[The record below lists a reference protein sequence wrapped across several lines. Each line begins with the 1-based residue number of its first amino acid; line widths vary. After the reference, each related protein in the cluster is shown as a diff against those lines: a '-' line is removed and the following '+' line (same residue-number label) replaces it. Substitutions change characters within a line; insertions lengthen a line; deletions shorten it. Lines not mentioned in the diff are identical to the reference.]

1 MVLGERLFVAEK
13 WTSRSQDSFAGKS
26 RHVTTRALTAQELSG
41 YRNLTVNTCDQQL
54 QPPAVEGTTA
64 HQQASVV
71 PHPSINS
78 VSRSLLGFRALNAID
93 GPTSRGG

>member
-26 RHVTTRALTAQELSG
+26 RHVTTRASTAQELSG

-54 QPPAVEGTTA
+54 QPPVVEGTTA

-71 PHPSINS
+71 PHSSINN